1 MATQIAILAVMA
13 VFYIA
18 YFTKALQQR
27 KQGVSTMILGE
38 GDKPQSEKNIEICL
52 KILSF
57 TLPAVEIMSIYW
69 NLMEL
74 PLRWQWIGIGVAA
87 LGVVFFC
94 AGMLTMKDSWRAGIP
109 EKKETALVTNGIY
122 RISRNPAFVGF
133 DLLYL
138 GVLAA
143 FPNAWHACFVAAAI
157 YTFHRQILN
166 EENYLIRTFGEEYI
180 QYKNRVRRYL

>member
-1 MATQIAILAVMA
+1 MITRIAILAVMA

-18 YFTKALQQR
+18 YFLKAIQQQR
-27 KQGVSTMILGE
+27 KGVSTLILGK
-38 GDKPQSEKNIEICL
+38 GDKPQGEKALEMRL
-52 KILSF
+52 KIISF
-57 TLPAVEIMSIYW
+57 TLPVVEIMSIYW

-74 PLRWQWIGIGVAA
+74 PSLWQWIGIGMAA

-94 AGMLTMKDSWRAGIP
+94 GGMLTMKDSWRAGIP

-122 RISRNPAFVGF
+122 RVSRNPAFVGF

-138 GVLAA
+138 GVLSA

-157 YTFHRQILN
+157 YLFHLQILN
-166 EENYLIRTFGEEYI
+166 EENYLARTFGEEYI
-180 QYKNRVRRYL
+180 QYKNRVRRYI